1 MSYACMRSFHYLLI
15 IIRVDLGKV
24 YIMDPL
30 DKNLEEYN
38 RMIYMLERQLQS
50 LSHYISLYRSFPD
63 KIIITDVGKS
73 SS

>member
-1 MSYACMRSFHYLLI
+1 
-15 IIRVDLGKV
+15 
-24 YIMDPL
+24 MDPL